1 MVMMMRK
8 GVAQAQTI
16 SLTVD
21 VGRNVTVL
29 GRGAS
34 AAPFS
39 TVNAA
44 KVKEQCAV
52 AKVTKVIAVCC
63 P

>member
-1 MVMMMRK
+1 MMGK
-8 GVAQAQTI
+8 GVAPTQTI

-21 VGRNVTVL
+21 VRRNVTVL
-29 GRGAS
+29 ERGAS

-39 TVNAA
+39 TVNAT
-44 KVKEQCAV
+44 KIKEQCAV
-52 AKVTKVIAVCC
+52 AKVTKAIAVCC

>member
-1 MVMMMRK
+1 MFIIMGK

-21 VGRNVTVL
+21 VGRNVAVL

-34 AAPFS
+34 AAPFT
-39 TVNAA
+39 TVTAT

-52 AKVTKVIAVCC
+52 AKVTKLIAVCC

>member
-1 MVMMMRK
+1 MVIMMGK
-8 GVAQAQTI
+8 GVAQAQTLG
-16 SLTVD
+16 LTVD
-21 VGRNVTVL
+21 VGGIVTVL

-39 TVNAA
+39 TVNAT
-44 KVKEQCAV
+44 KIKEQCAV